1 LQRAAFPISLSDS
14 SSVSVR
20 NSIFYEFEKT
30 AITVKEKCTA
40 DVTNCTFFTSS
51 TNNAFG
57 PVVNYLYFDPT
68 SDASASSIINCISN
82 VPYVCSQANGPA
94 FSYNTCRSPG
104 GFVGCSGEGVLSTD
118 PEFVNPSG
126 GDLHLQPTS
135 PAIDAGDPTDDYSLE
150 PTCDGNNTRINM
162 GAYGNTPEATC
173 KQQAAVMPRAQ
184 RMTGQAALVRGHVYS
199 LRGRY
204 LGSASSVQN
213 HRSASA
219 SARPGVYVLKAEQG
233 GYSVRMLTD

>member
-1 LQRAAFPISLSDS
+1 LFYSLSSFPYGCEDLDGTN
-14 SSVSVR
+14 SVSDPL
-20 NSIFYEFEKT
+20 F
-30 AITVKEKCTA
+30 A
-40 DVTNCTFFTSS
+40 DT
-51 TNNAFG
+51 G
-57 PVVNYLYFDPT
+57 
-68 SDASASSIINCISN
+68 
-82 VPYVCSQANGPA
+82 
-94 FSYNTCRSPG
+94 
-104 GFVGCSGEGVLSTD
+104 
-118 PEFVNPSG
+118 G
-126 GDLHLQPTS
+126 GDFHLQPTS

-213 HRSASA
+213 HSSTST